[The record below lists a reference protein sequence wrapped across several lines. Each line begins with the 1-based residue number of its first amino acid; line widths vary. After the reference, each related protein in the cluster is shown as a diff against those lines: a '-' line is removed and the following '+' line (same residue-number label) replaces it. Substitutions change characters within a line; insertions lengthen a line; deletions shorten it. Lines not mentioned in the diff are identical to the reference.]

1 MTGLKARIYTE
12 ARDVENIK
20 ALVGVAFDGFTIF
33 DATGVWKGQEEQSVV
48 IEILCLESFDSLQE
62 SFRRRVRAT
71 AKSIKK
77 VNQQEAVLVTF
88 EEIEGELI

>member
-12 ARDVENIK
+12 ARDVEGIK
-20 ALVGVAFDGFTIF
+20 AMVGVAFDGYTIF
-33 DATGVWKGQEEQSVV
+33 DATGVWEGQEEQSVV
-48 IEILCLESFDSLQE
+48 IEILCLEPFSSLQE
-62 SFRRRVRAT
+62 SFRRLVHST
-71 AKSIKK
+71 AAAIKK